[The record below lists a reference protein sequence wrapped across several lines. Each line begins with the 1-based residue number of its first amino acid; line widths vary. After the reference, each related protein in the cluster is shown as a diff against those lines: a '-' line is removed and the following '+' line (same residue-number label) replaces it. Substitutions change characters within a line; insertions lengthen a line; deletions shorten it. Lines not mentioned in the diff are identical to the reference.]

1 MNITINQSYIMRK
14 VIFTLAAFVLLTF
27 AAGGQDIK
35 SLVWSYKPYPDVE
48 TPYTKAPAGYKPVYL
63 ANFARHGSRYLISGD
78 TYTKPLEILEAAGR
92 AGALTEPGKSLL
104 EDVRK
109 IAADADGTG
118 SLCGDLFPPPKSDET
133 ITVSGDRL
141 AISG

>member
-1 MNITINQSYIMRK
+1 MKRIVL
-14 VIFTLAAFVLLTF
+14 VIAICVSLPFCLSS
-27 AAGGQDIK
+27 QDIK

-48 TPYTKAPAGYKPVYL
+48 TSWTKAPAGYKPVYL

-92 AGALTEPGKSLL
+92 AGALTEAGKALL

-109 IAADADGTG
+109 IAADATGTLG
-118 SLCGDLFPPPKSDET
+118 MLLPRGGREHRHIMART
-133 ITVSGDRL
+133 IAR
-141 AISG
+141 